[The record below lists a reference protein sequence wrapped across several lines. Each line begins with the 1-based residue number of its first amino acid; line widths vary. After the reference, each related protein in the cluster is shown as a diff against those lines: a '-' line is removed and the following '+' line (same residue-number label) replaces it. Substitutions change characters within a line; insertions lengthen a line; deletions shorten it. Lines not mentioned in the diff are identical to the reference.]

1 MKVDHYYQ
9 KNLLNGITFMFSVLK
24 VDFYSPVLKFRTSR
38 LELNVETSLL
48 WQILLIGKIKL
59 IKSQKFK

>member
-1 MKVDHYYQ
+1 MALTLKV
-9 KNLLNGITFMFSVLK
+9 SVLK
-24 VDFYSPVLKFRTSR
+24 VDLYSPVLKFRTSR

-59 IKSQKFK
+59 TKSQKFK